1 MKTVIAIASAA
12 LACACG
18 ATANAASP
26 FAYTLTGLYNTGVDD
41 SGAKLADAGATDTHY
56 VLNGGAAGSPVTY
69 QDGAYVVA
77 PDAVF
82 IAAQSDGGYTVQPNI
97 YTLTF
102 TATGDLSSAA
112 LSGKWAVDNFGT
124 IDLNGHQISSIPD
137 NGTFGSLHGFSAP
150 SADFLPG
157 TNTLQINVGDS
168 GPPSA
173 FVISGLQAGAAG
185 AVPEPATWA
194 MTILGL
200 FGAGAM
206 LRRRHRPALSTT
218 A

>member
-26 FAYTLTGLYNTGVDD
+26 LAYTLTGLYNTGVDD
-41 SGAKLADAGATDTHY
+41 SGAKLADFGATDTHY
-56 VLNGGAAGSPVTY
+56 VLNGDVAGSPVTF
-69 QDGAYVVA
+69 QDGAYAVA

-82 IAAQSDGGYTVQPNI
+82 IAAQADGGYTAQPNI
-97 YTLTF
+97 YKLTF
-102 TATGDLSSAA
+102 TASGDLSSAA
-112 LSGKWAVDNFGT
+112 LSGEWAVDNFGT

-137 NGTFGSLHGFSAP
+137 NGTFGTLLGFSAP

-157 TNTLQINVGDS
+157 ANTLEINVGDS

-173 FVISGLQAGAAG
+173 FIISGLQAGVS

-200 FGAGAM
+200 FGVGAM
-206 LRRRHRPALSTT
+206 LRRRHRSAWSAT